1 MENEEWRME
10 NNGRRMSELATASAY
25 PNSPWNLCLLG
36 DGPLRADLI
45 AQCKAHGLAIAEGA
59 PWQQLPTANCQPST
73 VSSTPTV
80 FFPGFRQI
88 DELPRFYA
96 RAGCFIHPA
105 LVEPWGLVVNE
116 AMACGLPVLASNRC
130 GCATDLVQDGING
143 FIFDPS
149 SVEQLTDL
157 MTRVSAFDFP
167 LSAFSAESTRIIGN
181 WTPARFAENL
191 QSAAKHAIECGAC
204 RHRGISS
211 RILLNCLCL
220 IR

>member
-1 MENEEWRME
+1 
-10 NNGRRMSELATASAY
+10 
-25 PNSPWNLCLLG
+25 
-36 DGPLRADLI
+36 LRADLI
-45 AQCKAHGLAIAEGA
+45 AQCKAHDLVVAECA

-96 RAGCFIHPA
+96 QAGCFIHPA

-181 WTPARFAENL
+181 WSPARFAENL